1 MNLPLKLSLKLLPR
15 TLYARLAL
23 IFFVGLLLAN
33 SITYML
39 IMHERTDA
47 TTDLM
52 INYMEM
58 DVASSVA
65 LLDRLPKEERAAWLP
80 RLERRTYSFMLS
92 PGDAGGQ
99 PDTEKSQLIATSFQK
114 AIGNNYKVVAKA
126 VPGGPNRTQA
136 QLELSDGTPLTIDM
150 WPKGLPVPMWL
161 PFALAAQVLLIVAMV
176 WLGVRLVTR
185 PLTQLADAADT
196 LGPELRATH
205 IPEAGPL
212 EISRA
217 AKAFNAMQARIAHY
231 TAERMQ
237 ILAAISHDLQ
247 TPITRMRMRADM
259 LDDSELQQKMTQ
271 DLKEMEQLVREGVS
285 YARTLHG
292 ATEAATRIDPD
303 ALLSSLIYDY
313 QDAGHKI
320 VCNGRIGQPLVTR
333 PQALK
338 RVLGN
343 LIDNALKYGEGVAV
357 ECAIATNGQASIRVL
372 DNGPGIPEDQ
382 LETVFQPFYRV
393 EASRNRDTGGTGL
406 GLAIA
411 RQLSLA
417 MNATLT
423 LHNRPEGGLEA
434 RLTFASLQNPDA

>member
-1 MNLPLKLSLKLLPR
+1 MKPWKLWPR
-15 TLYARLAL
+15 TLFTRLTL
-23 IFFVGLLLAN
+23 IFFIGLIAAN
-33 SITYML
+33 ALSYVL
-39 IMHERTDA
+39 IMRERTAA

-52 INYMEM
+52 IGYLER

-92 PGDAGGQ
+92 PGDPGGQ
-99 PDTEKSQLIATSFQK
+99 PDTEKSRRIAAAFEE
-114 AIGNNYKVVAKA
+114 AIGKHYKVTAVA

-150 WPKGLPVPMWL
+150 WPAGLPVPMWL
-161 PFALAAQVLLIVAMV
+161 PAVLIAQVLLIVLLV
-176 WLGVRLVTR
+176 WLGARLVTR
-185 PLTQLADAADT
+185 PLTQLAQAADG
-196 LGPELRATH
+196 LGPDLRTDRLA
-205 IPEAGPL
+205 EEGPV
-212 EISRA
+212 EIAQA
-217 AKAFNAMQARIAHY
+217 ARAFNAMQERIGHY

-259 LDDSELQQKMTQ
+259 LDDETQRDKFNQ
-271 DLKEMEQLVREGVS
+271 DLKEMEALVREGIS

-292 ATEAATRIDPD
+292 ASEPPARIDPD
-303 ALLSSLIYDY
+303 ALLDSLVCDY
-313 QDAGHKI
+313 QDAGKE
-320 VCNGRIGQPLVTR
+320 VTLQGQLGQPLVTR
-333 PQALK
+333 PQTLR

-343 LIDNALKYGEGVAV
+343 LIDNALKYAGAV
-357 ECAIATNGQASIRVL
+357 QVHAELSGDSATLRIL
-372 DNGPGIPEDQ
+372 DNGPGIPEEL
-382 LETVFQPFYRV
+382 LEAVFQPFYRV
-393 EASRNRDTGGTGL
+393 EASRNRETGGTGL

-411 RQLSLA
+411 RQLSQA

-434 RLTFASLQNPDA
+434 RLTLGNLNTRNH